1 MNTKIALSLTLIGL
15 LAADLAFAIPEFGE
29 EAPQSSVDICV
40 AEVAN
45 TADYTGASKVL
56 HNVASKPR
64 SVSGYKVSIR
74 TIVYGEDDGTIIR
87 EYASNCAINR
97 LEQVHNFRI
106 RQKEVE

>member
-1 MNTKIALSLTLIGL
+1 MNTKIALSLTLVGL
-15 LAADLAFAIPEFGE
+15 LATDIALAVPSFDE
-29 EAPQSSVDICV
+29 EAPQSSVEICV

-45 TADYTGASKVL
+45 TADYTGAGKVL
-56 HNVASKPR
+56 HSVASKPR

-106 RQKEVE
+106 RQKAID